1 MICSRLT
8 SLESG
13 IRASPERGSA
23 ADADSGLTEKVM
35 DDTVTPHAPTST
47 GARFGERAD
56 VGARLG
62 ERVRALR
69 VSAGLTQTQLAGER
83 FSKEYI
89 SQIERGKTRP
99 TDATI
104 AWLAERLGVDP
115 ALLASGISTDQRTK
129 VDAALT
135 RAEALSAAHRYDEA
149 VDAYRDVRLELGGA
163 GTGHLELRAATGE
176 AWALQEVGEVK
187 EAIDLLLRARDL
199 VERDG
204 HSDLERADVLYRLAV
219 CRYKL
224 SSLSTAIALFD
235 EALALAERSGLPCDL
250 FRSDILQ
257 RRSRCHRRL
266 RDYSAAHDD
275 VERALELAQDL
286 GDRAAIANAYFQAS
300 LLSQR
305 EGHYV
310 LSRNYAQRAKELYDG
325 LNDERNVGRLLLM
338 LGGLTLL
345 LGDED
350 NAVEHLK
357 ASYSRALDTD
367 SHADAAQALE
377 GIARVHLNRGEYDQA
392 EGLARKALDLL
403 RGREDYLHE
412 VCPSQLVLG
421 RALMERGQLEEAE
434 ACFRAADAA
443 AEQLASISHRTE
455 AWVALGD
462 LAARQGR
469 DRDAARLY
477 RNAAEALQE
486 IRF

>member
-1 MICSRLT
+1 MGMHETTRPI
-8 SLESG
+8 G
-13 IRASPERGSA
+13 PA
-23 ADADSGLTEKVM
+23 AAGVLLGPAAAGPFAALSK
-35 DDTVTPHAPTST
+35 P
-47 GARFGERAD
+47 
-56 VGARLG
+56 GARLG

-69 VSAGLTQTQLAGER
+69 VSAGLTQTQLAGDR

-99 TDATI
+99 TEATV
-104 AWLAERLGVDP
+104 AWLAERLSVDP
-115 ALLASGISTDQRTK
+115 ALLASGISTEERVK
-129 VDAALT
+129 IEAALA
-135 RAEALSAAHRYDEA
+135 RAEALSAAHRYEDA
-149 VDAYRDVRLELGGA
+149 VEAYRAVWSGVT
-163 GTGHLELRAATGE
+163 GTGARSLEVRVLTGE
-176 AWALQEVGEVK
+176 AWALQEVGQVN
-187 EAIDLLLRARDL
+187 EAIDLLLRAREL
-199 VERDG
+199 VERSG
-204 HSDLERADVLYRLAV
+204 SSDLELADVLYRLAV

-224 SSLSTAIALFD
+224 SSLSTAMALFD
-235 EALALAERSGLPCDL
+235 EALTLAERSGLPCDL
-250 FRSDILQ
+250 LRSDILQ
-257 RRSRCHRRL
+257 RRARCHRRL
-266 RDYSAAHDD
+266 RDYAAAHDD

-286 GDRAAIANAYFQAS
+286 GDRAATANAYFQAS

-310 LSRNYAQRAKELYDG
+310 LARSYAQRAKELYDQ

-345 LGDED
+345 LGDEE

-367 SHADAAQALE
+367 SPADAAQALE

-392 EGLARKALDLL
+392 EELARKALDLL
-403 RGREDYLHE
+403 HGREDYLHE

-421 RALMERGQLEEAE
+421 RALMERGRLNEAE

-443 AEQLASISHRTE
+443 AEQLSSISHRTE

-469 DRDAARLY
+469 DREAARLY